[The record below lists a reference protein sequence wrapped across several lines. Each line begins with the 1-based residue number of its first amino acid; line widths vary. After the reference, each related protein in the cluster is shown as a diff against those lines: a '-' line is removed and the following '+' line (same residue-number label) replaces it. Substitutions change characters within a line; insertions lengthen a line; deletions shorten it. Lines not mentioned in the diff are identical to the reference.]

1 MREITNMS
9 SSELSGKMRMAAVFG
24 IRPVLV
30 VLALVISVAVG
41 ATAQVRPAQ
50 PSQPATTVS
59 APPLQ
64 PDESEN
70 EDEEARRPRAID
82 PATVL
87 RTARRI
93 LVRSNTVF
101 VKDSEVED
109 SLRKRKEFAAWGM
122 IITRNELDADLIIE
136 IERKSLTRRFT
147 FTVLDPRTMAVLTSG
162 KTRSVLF
169 GKKIPNKIAEKF
181 TNRVKV
187 VRPYPAT

>member
-1 MREITNMS
+1 
-9 SSELSGKMRMAAVFG
+9 MAAVFG

-30 VLALVISVAVG
+30 VLALVISAAAG

-50 PSQPATTVS
+50 SSQPATTVS

-64 PDESEN
+64 ADESEN

-93 LVRSNTVF
+93 LVRSKTVF

-122 IITRNELDADLIIE
+122 IITRNEIDADLIIE

-147 FTVLDPRTMAVLTSG
+147 FTVLDPRTMTVLTSG

-187 VRPYPAT
+187 VRPYPVT